1 MVGESLGE
9 SPMRRQGHAP
19 GHPAQ
24 KTGQPRYA
32 MEEASGGQAVHPTLN
47 VRIEVGSGR
56 DKRSPRHYLQAPAGS
71 AEERPPLPVDPAP
84 QLQPF
89 VHRNVRTHPLFLPSF
104 TACFLL
110 RPRPTRMLS
119 ALPPPFTCFPGRE
132 SSSHFFPT
140 SPINMPHRAARTPD
154 APRSATFSPST
165 DVPRPPAQTE
175 PPLGKTPPPA
185 GSRAASQARGTAVN
199 RPSTRSRR
207 TKGQPS
213 SWVKKRRSRR
223 SRASRRH
230 SSFTRIRSKG
240 KRSHPMCQ

>member
-110 RPRPTRMLS
+110 RPRPARTLS

-154 APRSATFSPST
+154 APRSAIFSPSLPT
-165 DVPRPPAQTE
+165 FHDPPRKPSRPSEKRHHLQGAA
-175 PPLGKTPPPA
+175 PPLKQGERPSTDPPPA
-185 GSRAASQARGTAVN
+185 PDERRGN
-199 RPSTRSRR
+199 RPR
-207 TKGQPS
+207 G
-213 SWVKKRRSRR
+213 
-223 SRASRRH
+223 
-230 SSFTRIRSKG
+230 
-240 KRSHPMCQ
+240 